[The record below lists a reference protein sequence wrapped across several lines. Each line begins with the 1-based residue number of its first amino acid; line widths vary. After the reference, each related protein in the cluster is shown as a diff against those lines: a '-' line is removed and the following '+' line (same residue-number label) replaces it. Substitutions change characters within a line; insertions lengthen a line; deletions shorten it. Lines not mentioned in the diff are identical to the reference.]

1 MSLLYGRSNFKMAKH
16 IHKNMEAI
24 AGSIIRLAEEV
35 AMDKNRNDTQIIRLK
50 HNWSYC
56 LNNIKWWGQGVLGV
70 EGGGLV

>member
-1 MSLLYGRSNFKMAKH
+1 
-16 IHKNMEAI
+16 MEAI